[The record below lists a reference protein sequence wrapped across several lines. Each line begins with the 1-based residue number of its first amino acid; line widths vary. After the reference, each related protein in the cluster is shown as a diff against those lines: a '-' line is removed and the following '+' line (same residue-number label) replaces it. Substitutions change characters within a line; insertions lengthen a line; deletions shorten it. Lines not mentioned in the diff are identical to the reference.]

1 MLHNFKELLEGQGS
15 PAADFKPKRNQVGAN
30 QKGGD
35 KEATEFE
42 PRSPGEKDFVKDHGK
57 PKAIEHPV
65 ATDVQ
70 HKANN
75 KNAGEHKGHED
86 SDPELEASGPKKTFA
101 KFRKM
106 GGYGQKSAR
115 PQDKKEG
122 DKKPVMQG
130 SSKIKEEAE
139 IDEAV
144 GVMNKH
150 RKNLM
155 NLKKKG
161 VPEKEVVDVLKNL
174 YPTKWKELHTVWK
187 TIK

>member
-15 PAADFKPKRNQVGAN
+15 PASDFKPKRDQVGAN

-42 PRSPGEKDFVKDHGK
+42 PRSPGEKDFVKGHGK

-65 ATDVQ
+65 ATDAQ
-70 HKANN
+70 HKAKN

-86 SDPELEASGPKKTFA
+86 GDPELPAEGPKKTFD

-106 GGYGQKSAR
+106 GGYGKSSAR

-130 SSKIKEEAE
+130 SSKI
-139 IDEAV
+139 DEAV

-150 RKNLM
+150 HKNLM
-155 NLKKKG
+155 KLKKKG

-174 YPTKWKELHTVWK
+174 YPTKWKELHKIWK